1 MTTTKCF
8 ALAISPV
15 WRPALFVLGVT
26 PKRSFIE
33 IGEEDLH
40 VCFGRLEYCFPLKAA
55 EDVTLSRWPLWAG
68 IGARTNFRGS
78 VGLVGTYV
86 NVVKITFREPQ
97 QLRLLV
103 RTKCKEL
110 FLSVEEPHAFIAA
123 LKKHVP
129 VQAKAA

>member
-1 MTTTKCF
+1 MTTAKRF

-15 WRPALFVLGVT
+15 WRPALLLLGVT
-26 PKRSFIE
+26 SKRSFIE
-33 IGEEDLH
+33 IGDEDLH
-40 VCFGRLEYCFPLKAA
+40 VCFGRLEYYFPLDAT

-68 IGARTNFRGS
+68 IGARTNFRGA

-86 NVVKITFREPQ
+86 NVVKITFKQPQ

-103 RTKCKEL
+103 RTTCKAL
-110 FLSVEEPHAFIAA
+110 YLSVEDPQAFMAA

-129 VQAKAA
+129 VLAKAA